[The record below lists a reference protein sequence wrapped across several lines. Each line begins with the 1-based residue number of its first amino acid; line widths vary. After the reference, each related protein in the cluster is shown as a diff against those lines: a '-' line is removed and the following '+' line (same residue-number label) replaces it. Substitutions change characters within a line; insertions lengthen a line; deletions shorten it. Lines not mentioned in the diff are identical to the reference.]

1 MLKMVFKNY
10 YKILDL
16 ETNHVSLEEIKVA
29 YRQAAKKYH
38 PDLNVGDQ
46 LAEEKIKD
54 INEAYR
60 TLSVP
65 ASKRKYDR
73 IWNSRF
79 GKSEKAFSG
88 KGEKA
93 SIINMFI
100 GNTQGED
107 GKPNIAKGVA
117 KGDNIETEI
126 GISIQEAFYGKEKM
140 ISLRTVEGKL
150 KNIVV
155 TIPQGIK
162 NGEKIRLIGQGK
174 PGENGG
180 KSGDLIIKINI
191 EDSKPF
197 KLKGSDLYTDL
208 LLTPWEAALGVR
220 ANVNSIDEETKIY
233 IPQGIQSGERIKIP
247 GKGYK
252 DGKGERG
259 DLIAEIKVVVPKKLT
274 EQERKMF
281 EKLNEISKFNPRSE
295 QIS

>member
-1 MLKMVFKNY
+1 MVFKNY

-16 ETNHVSLEEIKVA
+16 ETSHVSIDEIKVA

-38 PDLNVGDQ
+38 PDLNVGDK

-79 GKSEKAFSG
+79 GKSQKAFSG
-88 KGEKA
+88 KGEKGT
-93 SIINMFI
+93 ILNMFL
-100 GNTQGED
+100 GNVEKEEKSHQTSFKKIQTKGE
-107 GKPNIAKGVA
+107 
-117 KGDNIETEI
+117 NIETQI
-126 GISIQEAFYGKEKM
+126 DISIQEAFYGKEKM
-140 ISLRTVEGKL
+140 ISLRTMEGKT
-150 KNIVV
+150 KNLSV
-155 TIPQGIK
+155 TIPQGIQ

-180 KSGDLIIKINI
+180 KNGDLFIKINI

-197 KLKGSDLYTDL
+197 KLKGRDLYTDL
-208 LLTPWEAALGVR
+208 LLTPWEAALGTR
-220 ANVNSIDEETKIY
+220 ANVTSIDDETKIY

-252 DGKGERG
+252 DGNGMRG
-259 DLIAEIKVVVPKKLT
+259 DLIAEIKVVVPKQLS
-274 EQERKMF
+274 EQEKAMF
-281 EKLNEISKFNPRSE
+281 EKLNEISDFNPRNE
-295 QIS
+295 GKW

>member
-1 MLKMVFKNY
+1 MLKMAYKNY
-10 YKILDL
+10 YKILNL
-16 ETNHVSLEEIKVA
+16 ETNHVSIEEIKVA

-38 PDLNVGDQ
+38 PDLNVGDK

-79 GKSEKAFSG
+79 GRSEKAFSG

-100 GNTQGED
+100 GNTQSEE
-107 GKPNIAKGVA
+107 GKPNIAKEIV
-117 KGDNIETEI
+117 KGENIETEI

-140 ISLRTVEGKL
+140 ISLKTMEGKI

-155 TIPQGIK
+155 AIPQGIK

-180 KSGDLIIKINI
+180 KSGDLLIKINI

-197 KLKGSDLYTDL
+197 KLKGNDLYTDL
-208 LLTPWEAALGVR
+208 LLTPWEAALGAR
-220 ANVNSIDEETKIY
+220 TNVNSIDEETKIY

-252 DGKGERG
+252 DGNGMRG

-295 QIS
+295 QVL

>member
-1 MLKMVFKNY
+1 M
-10 YKILDL
+10 
-16 ETNHVSLEEIKVA
+16 
-29 YRQAAKKYH
+29 
-38 PDLNVGDQ
+38 
-46 LAEEKIKD
+46 AEEKIKD

-79 GKSEKAFSG
+79 GRNEKAFSG

-100 GNTQGED
+100 GNTQSEE
-107 GKPNIAKGVA
+107 GKPNIAKEIA
-117 KGDNIETEI
+117 KGENIETEI

-140 ISLRTVEGKL
+140 ISLKTMEGKI

-155 TIPQGIK
+155 AIPQGIK

-180 KSGDLIIKINI
+180 KSGDLLIKINI

-197 KLKGSDLYTDL
+197 KLKGNDLYTDL
-208 LLTPWEAALGVR
+208 LLTPWEAALGAR
-220 ANVNSIDEETKIY
+220 TNVNSIDEETKIY

-252 DGKGERG
+252 DGNGMRG

-295 QIS
+295 QIL